1 MVEIELN
8 WLTTVVKGFP
18 VTARWT
24 YCPFKSSPFSSFLL
38 QPSCFNSSTSLHGC
52 KEPPDAQGVA
62 LWLAQAEASP
72 GSIHQWPKG
81 RRSQY
86 NTLWR
91 FSVSEFVIGFIPK
104 SVNFTEEMI
113 LVVWVVTGRYRFH
126 QLVTMITAHDHSAR
140 PTAGSSSSVGD
151 SLVTTSTSQKKS
163 I

>member
-81 RRSQY
+81 RRSQC

-113 LVVWVVTGRYRFH
+113 FCGLSSNWTLQVPSVCEN
-126 QLVTMITAHDHSAR
+126 DHSAR

-163 I
+163 IYK